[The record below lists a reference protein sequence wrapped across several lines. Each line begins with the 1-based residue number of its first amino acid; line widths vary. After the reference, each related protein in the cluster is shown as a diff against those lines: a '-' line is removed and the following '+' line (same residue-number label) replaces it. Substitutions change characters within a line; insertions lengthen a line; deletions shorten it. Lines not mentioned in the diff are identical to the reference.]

1 MLESTHC
8 LSCGAPLVHELVV
21 SDKLFFKCH
30 YCGRTYLSTESYSE
44 SALSDN
50 YISANED
57 INSPAERPINTKLR
71 LISKPGVYFYTE
83 LKGQHDF
90 KTSLFAVIFSL
101 SFLISITLAEAALIN
116 RGCVQ

>member
-1 MLESTHC
+1 MLELTHC
-8 LSCGAPLVHELVV
+8 LSYAAPLVHELLI
-21 SDKLFFKCH
+21 SNKFHYKCH
-30 YCGRTYLSTESYSE
+30 YCGRTYLSNESYSD

-50 YISANED
+50 YISSNED
-57 INSPAERPINTKLR
+57 LNSPAEQPINTKLR

-101 SFLISITLAEAALIN
+101 SFLISISLT
-116 RGCVQ
+116 

>member
-8 LSCGAPLVHELVV
+8 LSCGAPLVHEIAV
-21 SDKLFFKCH
+21 SEKLFFKCH
-30 YCGRTYLSTESYSE
+30 YCGRTYLSTESYSD

-50 YISANED
+50 YKSANED
-57 INSPAERPINTKLR
+57 LNLPAERPINTKLR

-90 KTSLFAVIFSL
+90 RTSLFAVIFSL
-101 SFLISITLAEAALIN
+101 SFLISISLT
-116 RGCVQ
+116 